1 MMRRKWHGLGALA
14 AALGMMSLPALGQVT
29 APWET
34 FVDDVSTSACDVV
47 NASNVELVVLHET
60 GELAVVTGIDA
71 TLSGTE
77 VDGAG
82 NVFFDG
88 TPAGFITFA
97 EDGDGLRS
105 LWWVSLT
112 GRVIELDGL
121 SGNPIESDSFPDD
134 FRGAGCDAC
143 DFWDDQTICADPPV
157 EEPPDV
163 VISFCADG
171 IVLPMFMMFG
181 FLTAVRLVRSPR
193 RRLVG

>member
-1 MMRRKWHGLGALA
+1 MTKIRLNGLWALA
-14 AALGMMSLPALGQVT
+14 AALGANSMPAMAQVT

-34 FVDDVSTSACDVV
+34 FFDDVSTSACDVV
-47 NASNVELVVLHET
+47 NASNVELVVLHAT

-88 TPAGFITFA
+88 APAGFITFA

-105 LWWVSLT
+105 LWWISLT

-121 SGNPIESDSFPDD
+121 SGEPIESDSFPDD

-157 EEPPDV
+157 EEPDV

-171 IVLPMFMMFG
+171 IVLPMFMMIG
-181 FLTAVRLVRSPR
+181 CLSAVRLVRSPR
-193 RRLVG
+193 RRWSA